1 MDFSIEMIRSVY
13 EGRRPEAIGKHR
25 YFSVLVPFVERDGEL
40 CLLYEVRAES
50 VSQPGEVCFPGGHV
64 EKGEHPCDCALRE
77 TYEEIGVPADR
88 VRLIGPGDRLYGY
101 ANFTLFTYLGV
112 VDYED
117 YKKAKLAEDEVS
129 EIFLMPLKNIE
140 ETKPEIYVEKIT
152 TNIDKGFPYERLG
165 ISEDYGWRVGTW
177 EIPVY
182 DFGNRVIWGMTAR
195 ITASIIDNVKGK
207 NAL

>member
-129 EIFLMPLKNIE
+129 EIFLMSVVQNQPQPPLE
-140 ETKPEIYVEKIT
+140 REDLDDIYEQSYENAWHPMYDAKGGIPAFREVKFSIVSSRGCFGGCSFCALTYHAPRLSAVE
-152 TNIDKGFPYERLG
+152 D
-165 ISEDYGWRVGTW
+165 
-177 EIPVY
+177 
-182 DFGNRVIWGMTAR
+182 
-195 ITASIIDNVKGK
+195 
-207 NAL
+207 